1 MYETVLLSFPSIAH
15 SERYVSSNPV
25 LLGYDVASR
34 HWVITYRLFEGT
46 WCLHYQGS
54 FQTLDPWRLSH
65 YGYRWLFPRGWTC
78 RGMKPKLMRG
88 AIHPFNPRYGLLRWC
103 LINDTHIFAFRD
115 SRFSQWCC
123 WNWSFLGFY
132 LRVDIPEDLIL
143 HLYLHHARRG
153 GCHEVGCVLVER
165 KYETYPS
172 LRKFREM
179 EPGMKVLT
187 NLGSPVALAWDDYSQ
202 LLFRGESEERALR
215 SEILNGGF
223 APGRSDGFLCTVH
236 YKLQGCRN

>member
-1 MYETVLLSFPSIAH
+1 MVPSLSRVF
-15 SERYVSSNPV
+15 SNLGPLKVKTLWVPV
-25 LLGYDVASR
+25 N
-34 HWVITYRLFEGT
+34 
-46 WCLHYQGS
+46 
-54 FQTLDPWRLSH
+54 LSP
-65 YGYRWLFPRGWTC
+65 GVNL
-78 RGMKPKLMRG
+78 
-88 AIHPFNPRYGLLRWC
+88 PRYEAEVNAWGYTSIQSPVWPLEVVLNQRHAQLC
-103 LINDTHIFAFRD
+103 L

-123 WNWSFLGFY
+123 WNWSFLGFF

-143 HLYLHHARRG
+143 HLYLHHTRRG

-202 LLFRGESEERALR
+202 LLFRGESEERTLR